1 METGKY
7 YYYCKTLTDLVTL
20 ITERVRDYDCGHTE
34 GFGRIS
40 FMVEDT
46 PEYPEGAC
54 PTQEEM
60 ADAYYASAGAYGI
73 VADKPFDQD
82 NATVMVGY
90 YGGHGVYSFTVDDGV
105 GVAEYLPS
113 LRRQVQE
120 TLYLAMLEHGD
131 AGRTTNFIVKVSGG

>member
-1 METGKY
+1 MEISKY
-7 YYYCKTLTDLVTL
+7 YFCKTLADLVTL
-20 ITERVRDYDCGHTE
+20 VTERVRDYDCGHAE

-46 PEYPEGAC
+46 PEYQEGDS
-54 PTQEEM
+54 PTQEEL
-60 ADAYYASAGAYGI
+60 ADAYYNASGAYGI

-105 GVAEYLPS
+105 GVTEYLPS
-113 LRRQVQE
+113 LRRHVQE
-120 TLYLAMLEHGD
+120 ALYHAMLANCDSEH
-131 AGRTTNFIVKVSGG
+131 TTNFIVKVSGG